1 MNRQGSDDNDSHHW
15 PLLVIGVFVVSYLFV
30 GYLTLDAT
38 GRRVPMIAAAVTLTL
53 LIIEWLRGRFRPD
66 DRVNGEQREGGGVQA
81 SGSAGREVLAIAFV
95 AGGVVGIYLF
105 GFTVAI
111 PLYLF
116 SSIAYLGK
124 QSLRTAIMVSAISS
138 LTIYLVFELLLS
150 YRLYPGMFF
159 S

>member
-1 MNRQGSDDNDSHHW
+1 MNPPGSDRKESRQW
-15 PLLVIGVFVVSYLFV
+15 PLLVIGVFVVSYLLV
-30 GYLTLDAT
+30 GYLTLDVT
-38 GRRVPMIAAAVTLTL
+38 GRRVPIIAAAVTLTL
-53 LIIEWLRGRFRPD
+53 VIIEWLRGRFRPD
-66 DRVNGEQREGGGVQA
+66 GRDNGEQREGGGVQA

-95 AGGVVGIYLF
+95 AGGVVGIYLL

-124 QSLRTAIMVSAISS
+124 QSLRTAAIVSAISS
-138 LTIYLVFELLLS
+138 LTIYVVFELLLS

>member
-1 MNRQGSDDNDSHHW
+1 MKRQVSDDNDSRQW

-53 LIIEWLRGRFRPD
+53 VIIEWLRGRFRPD
-66 DRVNGEQREGGGVQA
+66 NRDGGNQREGGGVQA
-81 SGSAGREVLAIAFV
+81 SGSAARELLAIAFV
-95 AGGVVGIYLF
+95 AGGVFGIYLL
-105 GFTVAI
+105 GFTIAI

-124 QSLRTAIMVSAISS
+124 QSLRTAVIVSAISS

-150 YRLYPGMFF
+150 YRLYPGVFF